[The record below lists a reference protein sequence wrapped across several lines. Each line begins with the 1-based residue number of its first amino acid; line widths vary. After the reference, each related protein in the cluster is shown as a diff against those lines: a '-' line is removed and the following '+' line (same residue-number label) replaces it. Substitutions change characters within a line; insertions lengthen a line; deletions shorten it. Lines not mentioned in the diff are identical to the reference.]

1 MPVRAL
7 KISIAIMTTLLIVGI
22 AVIAVELS
30 KRASGKRAEEVQV
43 ALPGQMLSG
52 QPLASFDATTV
63 PLPPRTTLRQIIPA
77 GERAILHLDGPLGS
91 DVLMV
96 LDMATGR
103 MLGSITLEPTR

>member
-43 ALPGQMLSG
+43 ALPG